1 MYNQTTSHYLCM
13 AESLNPAF
21 RLHEPLPVSI
31 EELSE
36 ILCCTSRNVKFIL
49 RKLEE
54 KGLIQWQPG
63 RGRGNMSQLT
73 FLQSKE
79 EILENSFQELLGKG
93 KIKEATLVLG
103 NATGNEPLKI
113 RLLDELNK
121 HLGFQSEPESTSG
134 QDVLRMV
141 RNRALDKLDPAFVY
155 SAFECYLLSQICS
168 TLVIYDTVN
177 DCFLPGLAHMWE
189 SSEDHTHWV
198 FYLRKGVR
206 FHHGRVMTAKD
217 VIGSLDRLRNLH
229 SPTLW
234 FFRDIISA
242 ETKGEHCVHFHL
254 NRPNLFIL
262 HLFSNIHM
270 SIVPY
275 DVEFSTEFVG
285 TGPYR
290 VKELNENVL
299 VLEAFDQY
307 YGLRALLDRV
317 EIWFVLHDVAPERQ
331 YELPDQLLKA
341 HDARNDNN
349 NRIDYPALGCRYI
362 LFNFH
367 KEGIH
372 HKLKFRQALRLIY
385 NRTAMIKELGGSR
398 LTPADSL
405 LPWNSKERNWENTA
419 DSTEQIKELLQACG
433 YGGEAITAAFMSK
446 KEEVEEAQW
455 LQRRCAEV
463 GITLKFHPLKKHN
476 AQEVLQ
482 HADLILGE
490 EILEEDW
497 QWGMITYFKNES
509 NYLRILLLKSQC
521 DVIDRSLE
529 DFAQQNEADR
539 ARLLNQAES
548 ILRDNAWVLYG
559 CHLNKRALFDQSL
572 YGLHTSTFGF
582 LDLSKLWI
590 KSPFQGVVPTP
601 HSNRRMSV

>member
-1 MYNQTTSHYLCM
+1 MYNQAILHYLNM
-13 AESLNPAF
+13 AESLNPAV

-36 ILCCTSRNVKFIL
+36 TLCCTSRNVKFIL

-54 KGLIQWQPG
+54 KGMIHWQAG

-79 EILENSFQELLGKG
+79 EILENSFQELLRKG
-93 KIKEATLVLG
+93 KIREATVLLG
-103 NATGNEPLKI
+103 NATGNEPFKV
-113 RLLDELNK
+113 RLLNELNK
-121 HLGFQSEPESTSG
+121 HLGFQHEPESTSG

-155 SAFECYLLSQICS
+155 SAFESYLLSQICS
-168 TLVIYDTVN
+168 TLVIYETAN
-177 DCFLPGLAHMWE
+177 SRFLPGLAHMWE
-189 SSEDHTHWV
+189 SNEDHTHWV

-217 VIGSLDRLRNLH
+217 VIASLERLRNLH
-229 SPTLW
+229 SPSLW
-234 FFRDIISA
+234 FYHDIISA
-242 ETKGEHCVHFHL
+242 EMQGEYCVHFHL
-254 NRPNLFIL
+254 SRPNLFIL

-275 DVEFSTEFVG
+275 DLNFSTAFVG

-307 YGLRALLDRV
+307 YAMRALLDRV
-317 EIWFVLHDVAPERQ
+317 EIWFLLHDVAPERQ
-331 YELPDQLLKA
+331 YELPDQLLKEREDR
-341 HDARNDNN
+341 HDCN

-362 LFNFH
+362 LFNFR
-367 KEGIH
+367 KKGIH
-372 HKLKFRQALRLIY
+372 HQLKFRQALRLIY
-385 NRTAMIKELGGSR
+385 DRRAVIKELGGSR

-405 LPWNSKERNWENTA
+405 LPWNSRESNWENTT
-419 DSTEQIKELLQACG
+419 DSTEQIKELLRTCG
-433 YGGEAITAAFMSK
+433 YDGEAITVAFISK
-446 KEEVEEAQW
+446 KEESEEAQW
-455 LQRRCAEV
+455 LQHRCAAM
-463 GITLKFHPLKKHN
+463 GITLKLHPLERHN
-476 AQEVLQ
+476 AEEITN
-482 HADLILGE
+482 HAELMLGE

-509 NYLRILLLKSQC
+509 NYLRILLLKSQL

-529 DFAQQNEADR
+529 DFAQQNEVDR

-548 ILRDNAWVLYG
+548 ILRDNVWVLYG

-590 KSPFQGVVPTP
+590 KTSSQGATP
-601 HSNRRMSV
+601 IPDNDRMIDS